1 MVEQPHFSLLSLYR
15 DNSFFITYR
24 LQKGVWNMSKTVEI
38 RWHGRG
44 GQGAKT
50 ASLLLADAAFNT
62 GKYVQGFPEY
72 GPERM
77 GAPITAYNRISSERS
92 TVHSNIYFPDY
103 VVVVDETLLSA
114 VDVTAGLKK
123 EGAIVINSSKSPA
136 ELRPLLKGYEGRVC
150 TIDAGKI
157 SEEELGKNFP
167 NTPMLAA
174 IVRVSGVIG
183 EEEFIK
189 DMEGSFKHK
198 FASKPQVIE
207 GNMRALKRSLEE
219 VQVG

>member
-1 MVEQPHFSLLSLYR
+1 MK
-15 DNSFFITYR
+15 DI
-24 LQKGVWNMSKTVEI
+24 VEI

-77 GAPITAYNRISSERS
+77 GAPITAYNRISDQRS

-123 EGAIVINSSKSPA
+123 EGAIVVNSSKTPA
-136 ELRPLLKGYEGRVC
+136 ELRPQLKGYEGKVC

-174 IVRVSGVIG
+174 IVKVSRVVD
-183 EEEFIK
+183 EKEFVQ
-189 DMEGSFKHK
+189 DMEASFKHK

-207 GNMRALKRSLEE
+207 GNMRALKRSMEE

>member
-1 MVEQPHFSLLSLYR
+1 MK
-15 DNSFFITYR
+15 DI
-24 LQKGVWNMSKTVEI
+24 VEI

-77 GAPITAYNRISSERS
+77 GAPITAYNRISTERN
-92 TVHSNIYFPDY
+92 TVHSNIYEPDY
-103 VVVVDETLLSA
+103 VVVVDETLLGA
-114 VDVTAGLKK
+114 VDVTAGLKQD
-123 EGAIVINSSKSPA
+123 GAIVINSGKEPEA
-136 ELRPLLKGYEGRVC
+136 LRPRLRGYQGRIC
-150 TIDAGKI
+150 TIDAGRI

-174 IVRVSGVIG
+174 IVKVSGVV
-183 EEEFIK
+183 EEQEFVA
-189 DMEGSFKHK
+189 DMEASFQHK
-198 FASKPQVIE
+198 FASKPQVIA
-207 GNMRALKRSLEE
+207 GNMRALKRSMEE
-219 VQVG
+219 VREG